1 MSGVRTAVWL
11 GCRDLLHDRAG
22 FATQVLALVA
32 VLVPLLV
39 LYSLRVGVIGSL
51 VAELSE
57 DPRNRQIAVTRQGHF
72 PPAFFDGLRRDPRV
86 GFVVGHASP
95 IAREVEFTKAVE
107 GIAPRA
113 EGIVLGSGPGDPLL
127 GRRLA
132 PPGRLQ
138 TVLTRTLAARL
149 GAAVGDRVVLGA
161 LRTAGGREEDLALPL
176 TVTGIMEPALWD
188 GDGALLADE
197 TLSAVEQWRDGMAV
211 PAFGW
216 PGVESA
222 VPFAYRNFRL
232 YARDLPALRSLHL
245 DLTARGLSVSAP
257 RLKEFENIMGL
268 NSALGLIFGIIAT
281 AGGIGFLLSFGATL
295 WGNVE
300 RKRQALCVLRLHGL
314 LRRDAA
320 LFPVAQAVVVVT
332 VGWGLA
338 WLLLT
343 GAAEALNRS
352 LAGAIRVDGAISRL
366 DPQQLGIAFA
376 ATLAVGL
383 LASSAAAWRVTRIEP
398 GEGIHGL

>member
-1 MSGVRTAVWL
+1 MPSATTA
-11 GCRDLLHDRAG
+11 GGNEAG
-22 FATQVLALVA
+22 FYRLEIRSGLYAGVTQD
-32 VLVPLLV
+32 
-39 LYSLRVGVIGSL
+39 VG
-51 VAELSE
+51 
-57 DPRNRQIAVTRQGHF
+57 
-72 PPAFFDGLRRDPRV
+72 
-86 GFVVGHASP
+86 
-95 IAREVEFTKAVE
+95 E
-107 GIAPRA
+107 GRL
-113 EGIVLGSGPGDPLL
+113 VLGSGPGAALL